1 MNFNL
6 KKYKCAEYAGMRF
19 FIFIFISGIFFLMFS
34 SFGMHNIGYSQE
46 NQTNSN
52 STSLN
57 FHEGNIPQI
66 LNESYANPSVG
77 FHILLPGGWNGI
89 NYQNIAMV
97 SPAGVHSS
105 NGNLG
110 PNGDK
115 VLMVIEALNVS
126 DFQDQRREN
135 SEVENNGCKIVADKY
150 VKINNING
158 QELFRQCGSD
168 NDNKILNYF
177 FASGNKIIIVGLKGS
192 GSVFDSNLV
201 KFRNSVSTLSIDKP
215 SDIRKTGYRFV
226 LGIFEI

>member
-6 KKYKCAEYAGMRF
+6 EYYTFSEYDGMRLF
-19 FIFIFISGIFFLMFS
+19 LVIYMSGIFFLLFA

-52 STSLN
+52 STSQD
-57 FHEGNIPQI
+57 FHERNIPQS
-66 LNESYANPSVG
+66 LNESYTNPNVG

-126 DFQDQRREN
+126 DFQDQKREYSQVESN
-135 SEVENNGCKIVADKY
+135 SCKIVFDKY

-158 QELFRQCGSD
+158 QELFWQCGSD

-177 FASGNKIIIVGLKGS
+177 FASGNKVIVVGLKGS
-192 GSVFDSNLV
+192 GSVFDSNLD

-215 SDIRKTGYRFV
+215 TDIRKIG
-226 LGIFEI
+226 

>member
-6 KKYKCAEYAGMRF
+6 KKYKCAEYAGMRL
-19 FIFIFISGIFFLMFS
+19 FIFIFISGIFFLMFGL
-34 SFGMHNIGYSQE
+34 FGMHNIGYSQE

-57 FHEGNIPQI
+57 FHERNIPQN
-66 LNESYANPSVG
+66 LNETYKNPSVG

-126 DFQDQRREN
+126 DYLDQKREY
-135 SEVENNGCKIVADKY
+135 SQVKNNGCKIVSDKY
-150 VKINNING
+150 VKINDING
-158 QELFRQCGSD
+158 QELFLQCGANSD
-168 NDNKILNYF
+168 SKIVNYF
-177 FASGNKIIIVGLKGS
+177 FASGNKVIVVGLKGS
-192 GSVFDSNLV
+192 GSVFDSNLD

-215 SDIRKTGYRFV
+215 GDIRKTG
-226 LGIFEI
+226 

>member
-6 KKYKCAEYAGMRF
+6 KNYAFSDYGMHLSLV
-19 FIFIFISGIFFLMFS
+19 IYMSGIFFLLFA

-52 STSLN
+52 STSLE
-57 FHEGNIPQI
+57 FHERNIPQN
-66 LNESYANPSVG
+66 LNETYTNPSVG

-110 PNGDK
+110 PNGDR

-126 DFQDQRREN
+126 DYLDQKREY
-135 SEVENNGCKIVADKY
+135 SQVKNNGCKIVSDKY
-150 VKINNING
+150 VTINKLDG
-158 QELFRQCGSD
+158 QELFLQCGANS
-168 NDNKILNYF
+168 DNKIVNYF
-177 FASGNKIIIVGLKGS
+177 FASGNKIIVVGLKGS
-192 GSVFDSNLV
+192 GSVFDSNLD

-215 SDIRKTGYRFV
+215 TDIRKTG
-226 LGIFEI
+226 

>member
-135 SEVENNGCKIVADKY
+135 SEVENNGCKIVSDKY

-215 SDIRKTGYRFV
+215 SDIRKTG
-226 LGIFEI
+226 

>member
-1 MNFNL
+1 
-6 KKYKCAEYAGMRF
+6 
-19 FIFIFISGIFFLMFS
+19 MFA

-57 FHEGNIPQI
+57 FHERNIPQN

-126 DFQDQRREN
+126 DFQDQRRKN
-135 SEVENNGCKIVADKY
+135 SEVENNGCKIVSDKY

-158 QELFRQCGSD
+158 QELFWQCGSD

-177 FASGNKIIIVGLKGS
+177 FASGNKIIVVGLKGS
-192 GSVFDSNLV
+192 GSVFDSNLD

-215 SDIRKTGYRFV
+215 TDIRKTG
-226 LGIFEI
+226 

>member
-6 KKYKCAEYAGMRF
+6 EYYTFSEYDGMRLF
-19 FIFIFISGIFFLMFS
+19 LVIYMSGIFFLLFA

-46 NQTNSN
+46 SQTNSN
-52 STSLN
+52 STSL
-57 FHEGNIPQI
+57 EYQERNIPQN
-66 LNESYANPSVG
+66 LNETYTNPSVG

-126 DFQDQRREN
+126 DFQDQKREY
-135 SEVENNGCKIVADKY
+135 SQVESNGCKIVFDKY

-158 QELFRQCGSD
+158 QELFWQCGSD

-177 FASGNKIIIVGLKGS
+177 FASGNKVIVVGLKGS
-192 GSVFDSNLV
+192 GSVFDSNLD

-215 SDIRKTGYRFV
+215 TDIRKIG
-226 LGIFEI
+226 

>member
-6 KKYKCAEYAGMRF
+6 EYYTFSEYDGIRLFLVIYM
-19 FIFIFISGIFFLMFS
+19 SGIFFLLFA

-52 STSLN
+52 STSL
-57 FHEGNIPQI
+57 EYQERNIPQN
-66 LNESYANPSVG
+66 LNETYTNPSVG

-126 DFQDQRREN
+126 DFQDQKREYSQVESN
-135 SEVENNGCKIVADKY
+135 SCKIVFDKY

-158 QELFRQCGSD
+158 QELFWQCGSD

-177 FASGNKIIIVGLKGS
+177 FASGNKVIVVGLKGS
-192 GSVFDSNLV
+192 GSVFDSNLD

-215 SDIRKTGYRFV
+215 TDIRKIG
-226 LGIFEI
+226 

>member
-1 MNFNL
+1 MNFDL
-6 KKYKCAEYAGMRF
+6 KNYTFSEYDGMRLF
-19 FIFIFISGIFFLMFS
+19 LVIYMSGIFFLLFAS
-34 SFGMHNIGYSQE
+34 LGMHNIGYSQE

-52 STSLN
+52 STSQD
-57 FHEGNIPQI
+57 FHERNIPQS
-66 LNESYANPSVG
+66 LNESYTNPSVG

-126 DFQDQRREN
+126 DFQDQKREYSQVESN
-135 SEVENNGCKIVADKY
+135 SCKIVFDKY

-158 QELFRQCGSD
+158 QELFWQCGSD

-177 FASGNKIIIVGLKGS
+177 FASGNKVIVVGLKGS
-192 GSVFDSNLV
+192 GSVFDSNLD

-215 SDIRKTGYRFV
+215 TDIRKIG
-226 LGIFEI
+226 

>member
-1 MNFNL
+1 
-6 KKYKCAEYAGMRF
+6 
-19 FIFIFISGIFFLMFS
+19 
-34 SFGMHNIGYSQE
+34 MHNISYSQE

-52 STSLN
+52 STSQD
-57 FHEGNIPQI
+57 FHERNIPQS
-66 LNESYANPSVG
+66 LNESYTNPSAG

-105 NGNLG
+105 NANLG

-126 DFQDQRREN
+126 DFQDQRKGN
-135 SEVENNGCKIVADKY
+135 SEVENNGCKIVSDEY

-158 QELFRQCGSD
+158 QEFFLQCGSD

-177 FASGNKIIIVGLKGS
+177 FASGNKVIVVGLKGS
-192 GSVFDSNLV
+192 GSVFDSNLD
-201 KFRNSVSTLSIDKP
+201 KFKNSVNTLSIDKP
-215 SDIRKTGYRFV
+215 TDIRKIG
-226 LGIFEI
+226 

>member
-6 KKYKCAEYAGMRF
+6 KNYAFSERDGMHLSLV
-19 FIFIFISGIFFLMFS
+19 IYMSGIFFLLFA

-52 STSLN
+52 STSLE
-57 FHEGNIPQI
+57 FHERNIPQN
-66 LNESYANPSVG
+66 LNETYTNPSVG
-77 FHILLPGGWNGI
+77 FHILLPGSWNGI

-115 VLMVIEALNVS
+115 VLMVIEVLNVS
-126 DFQDQRREN
+126 DYLDQKKEY
-135 SEVENNGCKIVADKY
+135 SQVKNNGCKIVSDKY
-150 VKINNING
+150 VTINKLDG
-158 QELFRQCGSD
+158 QELFLQCGAN
-168 NDNKILNYF
+168 NDNNIVNYF
-177 FASGNKIIIVGLKGS
+177 FASGNKVIVVGLKGS
-192 GSVFDSNLV
+192 GSVFDSNLD

-215 SDIRKTGYRFV
+215 TDIRKTG
-226 LGIFEI
+226 

>member
-6 KKYKCAEYAGMRF
+6 KKYKCAEYVGMRL
-19 FIFIFISGIFFLMFS
+19 FIFIFISGIFFLMFGL
-34 SFGMHNIGYSQE
+34 FGMHNIGYSQE

-52 STSLN
+52 STPQD
-57 FHEGNIPQI
+57 FHERNIPQN
-66 LNESYANPSVG
+66 LNESYTNPSVG

-126 DFQDQRREN
+126 DFQDQKREY
-135 SEVENNGCKIVADKY
+135 SQVKNNGCKIVSDKY
-150 VKINNING
+150 VKINDING
-158 QELFRQCGSD
+158 QELFLQCGANSD
-168 NDNKILNYF
+168 SKIVNYF
-177 FASGNKIIIVGLKGS
+177 FASGNKVIVVGLKGS
-192 GSVFDSNLV
+192 GSVFDSNLD

-215 SDIRKTGYRFV
+215 GDIRKTG
-226 LGIFEI
+226 

>member
-6 KKYKCAEYAGMRF
+6 KNHTFSEYGMRLF
-19 FIFIFISGIFFLMFS
+19 LVIYMSGIFFLLFA
-34 SFGMHNIGYSQE
+34 SFGMHNISYSQE

-52 STSLN
+52 STSQD
-57 FHEGNIPQI
+57 FHERNIPQS
-66 LNESYANPSVG
+66 LNESYTNPSAG

-105 NGNLG
+105 NANLG

-126 DFQDQRREN
+126 DFQDQRKGN
-135 SEVENNGCKIVADKY
+135 SEVENNGCKIVSDEY

-158 QELFRQCGSD
+158 QEFFLQCGSD

-177 FASGNKIIIVGLKGS
+177 FASGNKVIVVGLKGS
-192 GSVFDSNLV
+192 GSVFDSNLD
-201 KFRNSVSTLSIDKP
+201 KFKNSVNTLSIDKP
-215 SDIRKTGYRFV
+215 TDIRKIG
-226 LGIFEI
+226 